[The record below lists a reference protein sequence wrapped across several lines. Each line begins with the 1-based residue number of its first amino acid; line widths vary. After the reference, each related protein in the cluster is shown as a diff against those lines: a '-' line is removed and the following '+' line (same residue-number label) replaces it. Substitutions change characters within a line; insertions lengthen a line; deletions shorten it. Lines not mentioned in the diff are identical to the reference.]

1 MNSRNPLAP
10 WPTFPVMTNLHLR
23 SELQPPPVLAPR
35 GVFRRVFVPWRLFAG
50 LGLTVMGVVTLVA
63 MLVLAD
69 RIRISTLLLG
79 PFFIAAGIGLM
90 VSCWAKGCAA
100 CRTPLDETSTV
111 FPLEAGPHVNRA
123 VAWSGQGGAEA
134 LVRMQGAPL
143 APAPRQAALLMSFC
157 PSCRAVAEI
166 ASATC
171 VRLPDG
177 GSTHEELSAK
187 MAVVGPAVGRVLDMI
202 GQRNTAM
209 THAMY
214 GGPLPP

>member
-1 MNSRNPLAP
+1 
-10 WPTFPVMTNLHLR
+10 
-23 SELQPPPVLAPR
+23 VL
-35 GVFRRVFVPWRLFAG
+35 
-50 LGLTVMGVVTLVA
+50 GVVILVA
-63 MLVLAD
+63 MLVLSD
-69 RIRISTLLLG
+69 RIKISTLLLG

-90 VSCWAKGCAA
+90 VSCWAQGCAA
-100 CRTPLDETSTV
+100 CRTPLEETSTV
-111 FPLEAGPHVNRA
+111 FPLEAAPHVQRA

-143 APAPRQAALLMSFC
+143 APAPRQAALLVSFC
-157 PSCRAVAEI
+157 PSCRAVAEV

-177 GSTHEELSAK
+177 GSTHEEVSPK
-187 MAVVGPAVGRVLDMI
+187 VPVVGPAVGRVLDMI

-214 GGPLPP
+214 GGPLPQ